1 MRSFRWLLCCLLFA
15 SASCALAAKK
25 VDLDYAVRFLPQADQ
40 AEVSLRLAK
49 GEAVRELEFDLG
61 DKGLYSDFK
70 ADGDWRLS
78 GEHGIWKPARGKAT
92 LSYRVRVSHPRESG
106 SYDARMTAD
115 WALLRG
121 DDLIPAARLAQ
132 SDGVELVSRLQFEL
146 PKGWNSV
153 ETGWPRIGKNRFRID
168 NPGRRF
174 DRPTGWILAGK
185 IGARRVRLGE
195 TEVTVAAPTGE
206 GLRRM
211 DIITL
216 LTYVW
221 PHAQAAF
228 PRDPEKLLIVGAGE
242 PMWRGGLSAPNS
254 FFMQAERPLISENGT
269 SPLLH
274 ELVHVF
280 TRISGSDDSDWIS
293 EGIAEYYSI
302 ELLRRSGGLDES
314 RYHKVREQL
323 QRWSREVQSLRGEH
337 SSGPVTARAVL
348 LLEDLNQEIR
358 VASKGQRSLD
368 DLVQGLMRLDKA
380 STADVR
386 AISETLIGEPS
397 KVLDTPLL
405 AEK

>member
-1 MRSFRWLLCCLLFA
+1 MPSLRWLLCCLLSAFA
-15 SASCALAAKK
+15 PCALAAKK
-25 VDLDYAVRFLPQADQ
+25 VDLDYSVRFLPQADQ

-49 GEAVRELEFDLG
+49 GEVVRELEFDLG

-78 GEHGIWKPARGKAT
+78 GEQGLWKPSRGAAT
-92 LSYRVRVSHPRESG
+92 LSYRVRVSHPRETG
-106 SYDARMTAD
+106 SYDARMTAG

-121 DDLIPAARLAQ
+121 DDLVPAARLSQ
-132 SDGVELVSRLQFEL
+132 TDGVELVSRLQFEL

-185 IGARRVRLGE
+185 IGARRLRLGE

-280 TRISGSDDSDWIS
+280 TRISDTDDSDWIS

-302 ELLRRSGGLDES
+302 ELLRRSGGLGDA
-314 RYHKVREQL
+314 RYQKMREQL
-323 QRWSREVQSLRGEH
+323 RRWSRDVNSLRGEH

-358 VASKGQRSLD
+358 VASRGQRSLD
-368 DLVQGLMRLDKA
+368 DLVQGLMRLDKVGT
-380 STADVR
+380 SDVR

-397 KVLDTPLL
+397 KVLDTTLL
-405 AEK
+405 AGD

>member
-1 MRSFRWLLCCLLFA
+1 
-15 SASCALAAKK
+15 
-25 VDLDYAVRFLPQADQ
+25 
-40 AEVSLRLAK
+40 
-49 GEAVRELEFDLG
+49 
-61 DKGLYSDFK
+61 
-70 ADGDWRLS
+70 
-78 GEHGIWKPARGKAT
+78 
-92 LSYRVRVSHPRESG
+92 VRVSHRRESG
-106 SYDARMTAD
+106 AYDARMTAD

-121 DDLIPAARLAQ
+121 DDLVPAARLSQA
-132 SDGVELVSRLQFEL
+132 DGVELVSRLQFEL
-146 PKGWNSV
+146 PEGWNSV

-185 IGARRVRLGE
+185 IGARRLRLGE
-195 TEVTVAAPTGE
+195 TEVTVAAPIGE

-280 TRISGSDDSDWIS
+280 TRITDTDDSDWIS
-293 EGIAEYYSI
+293 EGVAEYYSI
-302 ELLRRSGGLDES
+302 ELLRRSGGLGEA

-323 QRWSREVQSLRGEH
+323 QRWSRDVSSLRGEH
-337 SSGPVTARAVL
+337 SSGAVTARAVL

-358 VASKGQRSLD
+358 VASKGRQSLD
-368 DLVQGLMRLDKA
+368 DLVQGLMRLDKV
-380 STADVR
+380 STDDVR
-386 AISETLIGEPS
+386 AIAETLIGEPS

-405 AEK
+405 AGN

>member
-1 MRSFRWLLCCLLFA
+1 MLSFRWLPCCLLLVF
-15 SASCALAAKK
+15 SSCTLAAKK
-25 VDLDYAVRFLPQADQ
+25 VDLDYSVRLLPQSDQ

-49 GEAVRELEFDLG
+49 GEMVRELELDLG
-61 DKGLYSDFK
+61 AAGAYSDFK

-78 GEHGIWKPARGKAT
+78 GDHGLWKPSRGAAT
-92 LSYRVRVSHPRESG
+92 LSYRVRVSHRRESG
-106 SYDARMTAD
+106 AYDARMTTG

-121 DDLIPAARLAQ
+121 DDLVPAARLSQA
-132 SDGVELVSRLQFEL
+132 DGVELVSRLQFEL
-146 PKGWNSV
+146 PDGWNSV

-185 IGARRVRLGE
+185 IGARRLRLGE
-195 TEVTVAAPTGE
+195 TEVTVAAPVGE

-280 TRISGSDDSDWIS
+280 TRITDTDDSDWIS
-293 EGIAEYYSI
+293 EGVAEYYSI
-302 ELLRRSGGLDES
+302 ELLRRSGGLGEA

-323 QRWSREVQSLRGEH
+323 QRWSRDVGSLRGEH
-337 SSGPVTARAVL
+337 SSGVVTARAVL

-358 VASKGQRSLD
+358 VASKGRQSLD
-368 DLVQGLMRLDKA
+368 DLVQGLMRLDKV
-380 STADVR
+380 STEDVR
-386 AISETLIGEPS
+386 AIAETLIGEPS

-405 AEK
+405 ADD